1 MILTYKKSKI
11 LKILIITLIALASNA
26 MEFCFKKGP
35 PIHKTRLEIKQYLVS
50 GEKVKIISNRH
61 CLELELRPERY
72 DFISKIIHAHYRSK
86 LMPSTAPRF
95 HSEFCKFKLK
105 EETTV
110 KEKTVEST
118 SELIATSG
126 DDMDLDLGGTLVEM
140 TCHKKQG
147 LHLVEIRKKGRKEMV
162 NLDLSSGKWFDLSAI
177 ANLEGKK
184 YSLMVIE

>member
-1 MILTYKKSKI
+1 
-11 LKILIITLIALASNA
+11 
-26 MEFCFKKGP
+26 
-35 PIHKTRLEIKQYLVS
+35 
-50 GEKVKIISNRH
+50 
-61 CLELELRPERY
+61 
-72 DFISKIIHAHYRSK
+72 
-86 LMPSTAPRF
+86 MPSTAPRF